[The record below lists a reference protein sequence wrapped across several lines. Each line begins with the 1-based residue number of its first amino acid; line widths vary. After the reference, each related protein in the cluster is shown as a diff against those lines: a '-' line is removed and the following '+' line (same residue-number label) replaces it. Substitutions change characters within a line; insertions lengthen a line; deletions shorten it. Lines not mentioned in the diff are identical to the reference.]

1 MCTDVHV
8 FVNTRT
14 KDSAALLFIISGK
27 ITSATDERDSKRG
40 LRDNHAPKVANV
52 NKVELSIMSNNDNN

>member
-8 FVNTRT
+8 FVNART
-14 KDSAALLFIISGK
+14 KDRAALLFIISGK
-27 ITSATDERDSKRG
+27 VTPATDEGYSKRG
-40 LRDNHAPKVANV
+40 LGNNHAPKVANV